1 VSALFAEEVVARSAL
16 CAAATDART
25 FPRLALAWLILGA
38 GILSEA
44 KVNMQTLNGV
54 CADAELAGLFV

>member
-1 VSALFAEEVVARSAL
+1 MIARSAL
-16 CAAATDART
+16 CAAAADART
-25 FPRLALAWLILGA
+25 FPRLAFARLVLGA

-44 KVNMQTLNGV
+44 KVNMQTLDGV